1 VPARGE
7 NLLARR
13 RSDFEPTSELRASE
27 ARGCGRAGM
36 WEYHQSSQIHN
47 DNQQTTFHRFLWRAS
62 VRLRMLPLRK
72 HKKLQLLLAAMA
84 RSACSRP
91 QSRLAAAVV
100 APRFRRKE
108 PLQAERHRRRER

>member
-84 RSACSRP
+84 RSCSRP